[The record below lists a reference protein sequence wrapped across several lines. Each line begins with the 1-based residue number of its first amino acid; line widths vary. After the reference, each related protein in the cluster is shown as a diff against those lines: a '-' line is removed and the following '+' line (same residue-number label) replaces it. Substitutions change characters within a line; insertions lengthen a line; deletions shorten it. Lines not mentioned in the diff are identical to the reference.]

1 MLLLEEKVRDELVN
15 ALQSQIVPAGA
26 GSTLMAI
33 VRVLV
38 ALPAQEEAP
47 QQEPNDSIKKD
58 ENE

>member
-26 GSTLMAI
+26 GATLMSI

-38 ALPAQEEAP
+38 GLPKQEEAP